1 MNILHLFLVWLL
13 MAAIG
18 IINGTFRVL
27 FLQKFFSLQ
36 MAHIISSVSAI
47 ILIQTV
53 IYFFLRRKDLPVKKL
68 LLMGVIWLGL
78 TVLFEFGFGHFVM
91 GHSWEKLLADYNL
104 FQGRIWSLVLLSV
117 LLGPLIWGRWC
128 KK

>member
-36 MAHIISSVSAI
+36 MAHIISSVSGI
-47 ILIQTV
+47 ILIQAV

>member
-1 MNILHLFLVWLL
+1 

-36 MAHIISSVSAI
+36 MAHIISSVSGI
-47 ILIQTV
+47 ILIQAV

>member
-1 MNILHLFLVWLL
+1 

-27 FLQKFFSLQ
+27 FLQKFFSPQ
-36 MAHIISSVSAI
+36 TSHILSSISGT
-47 ILIQTV
+47 ILIQAV
-53 IYFFLRRKDLPVKKL
+53 IYFYVRRKGLPVKEL

-78 TVLFEFGFGHFVM
+78 TIMFEFGFGHFVM

-104 FQGRIWSLVLLSV
+104 FQGRLWSLVLLSV
-117 LLGPLIWGRWC
+117 LLGPLIWGWWC